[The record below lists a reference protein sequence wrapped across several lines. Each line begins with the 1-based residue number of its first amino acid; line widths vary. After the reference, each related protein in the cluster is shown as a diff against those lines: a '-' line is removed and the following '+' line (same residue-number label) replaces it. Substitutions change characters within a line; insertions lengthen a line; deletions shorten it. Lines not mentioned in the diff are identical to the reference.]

1 MTTAFIVLAVIVLAP
16 VTSLILAVMLFGF
29 PTEEDPTEE
38 EVLRSLATG
47 AKTAS
52 DVTVETGK
60 LLGGAWSALEE
71 LERQR
76 LVTSYRSSEG
86 RRYWC
91 LTRLGES
98 DLRITG
104 GRKKDV

>member
-1 MTTAFIVLAVIVLAP
+1 MSWLIGLLLLAIGP
-16 VTSLILAVMLFGF
+16 LILILFL
-29 PTEEDPTEE
+29 PTEEA
-38 EVLRSLATG
+38 VLRALASG

-52 DVTVETGK
+52 AVSREIGNP
-60 LLGGAWSALEE
+60 LGAWLTLEE

-76 LVTSYRSSEG
+76 LVTSYHSQG

-98 DLRITG
+98 DSRITG
-104 GRKKDV
+104 GRKDV